1 MDAEHTSLAGINK
14 GNLKKNNRYGKIL
27 LNPNLHTYVQGKK
40 IKDHVKPSNNFI
52 VVIMTVS
59 GECDIMSVSPV
70 YIPNFEMPECDI
82 KYK

>member
-1 MDAEHTSLAGINK
+1 M
-14 GNLKKNNRYGKIL
+14 
-27 LNPNLHTYVQGKK
+27 QGKK

-59 GECDIMSVSPV
+59 GEWEIMSVSPV
-70 YIPNFEMPECDI
+70 YIPNYEMSECDI